1 MLGFM
6 MRWLLLGGGLLL
18 SLIGVVWIF
27 QGLDQLGGS
36 FMTGQPFW
44 AWAGLVTLIAGLGI
58 LFTAIR
64 IWMRPR
70 H

>member
-6 MRWLLLGGGLLL
+6 MRWFLLAGGLLL
-18 SLIGVVWIF
+18 SLTGVVWIF

-44 AWAGLVTLIAGLGI
+44 AWTGLVTLLAGMIALYVSTRLRG
-58 LFTAIR
+58 R
-64 IWMRPR
+64 VK
-70 H
+70 